1 MKYKCLE
8 SLRGETRGSSDKA
21 QTSFRIGQLWKSPS
35 MYRHTILLVQIVLNA
50 ECSFMATEQ
59 QQRAGVVVGKKKLK
73 PTKYEL
79 DRLQSLMV
87 INKVSNSAIKII

>member
-35 MYRHTILLVQIVLNA
+35 TYRHTILLVQIVLNA
-50 ECSFMATEQ
+50 ECSFTATEQ
-59 QQRAGVVVGKKKLK
+59 QQRAGVVVEKKIKANEIGIGQV
-73 PTKYEL
+73 TVS
-79 DRLQSLMV
+79 DG
-87 INKVSNSAIKII
+87 NK

>member
-59 QQRAGVVVGKKKLK
+59 QQRAGVVVEKKIKANEIGIGQV
-73 PTKYEL
+73 TVS
-79 DRLQSLMV
+79 DG
-87 INKVSNSAIKII
+87 NK